1 LNIMRL
7 IASLILA
14 TVLAAFV
21 ASSVVHAA
29 GSAGMAAEM
38 VASGATVAEM
48 ADCEACGDG
57 ESGANGI
64 ACDFVCGAGGF
75 AAVPAPV
82 QTGSVFQETSE
93 ALGHTLP
100 RDFRGLTSPPAKEPP
115 RILI

>member
-1 LNIMRL
+1 MRL

-14 TVLAAFV
+14 TVLAAFA

-38 VASGATVAEM
+38 IASGATVAEM
-48 ADCEACGDG
+48 ADCEACGDV

-64 ACDFVCGAGGF
+64 ACDFHCCAGGF
-75 AAVPAPV
+75 AAVPAPA
-82 QTGSVFQETSE
+82 QTEIAFRERGE
-93 ALGHTLP
+93 ALGHTLT

-115 RILI
+115 RTLL